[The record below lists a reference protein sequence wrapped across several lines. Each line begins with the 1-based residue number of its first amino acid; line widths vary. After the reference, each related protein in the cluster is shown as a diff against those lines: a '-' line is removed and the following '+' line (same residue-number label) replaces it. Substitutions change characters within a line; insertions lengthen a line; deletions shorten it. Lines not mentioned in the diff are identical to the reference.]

1 MYALEN
7 VLEKYAAT
15 PENPKWE
22 SIVARADE
30 LYRQDGD
37 MRSPFLRDYTRIIH
51 SSAYRRLRNKTQVFF
66 SPQSDH
72 ICTRIEHV
80 NHVESISYTIAKY
93 LGLNTELTRAISVAH
108 DLGHPPFGH
117 KGEKFLSAISKEHI
131 GEDFWHEKNGI
142 WAVDNIELLE
152 DYNKCRR
159 NLDLTYAVR
168 DGIISHCGEVSEDG
182 IRPREE
188 AIDLADFQRPS
199 QYAPFTYEACVVKIA
214 DKISYIG
221 RDMEDAMHL
230 GILDP
235 WLIEELQ
242 DTLSEVL
249 GEKINNTVLINR
261 FISNVCEN
269 SDGERGI
276 AMSPEIKEAMDLM
289 NKFNLKHI
297 YRCERVEYSDRFF
310 KLVLEQIF
318 SLLAGA
324 YKGWE
329 TFTELKKIGKFYP
342 MMIERFIEWLLV
354 YTDMKNTDINKN
366 RVVFDI
372 TDERDYKKAVITY
385 MSGMTDKFAIDTY
398 NEIISF

>member
-1 MYALEN
+1 MENAL
-7 VLEKYAAT
+7 LTHAAS
-15 PENPKWE
+15 PNNPKWE
-22 SIVARADE
+22 SIISRAQE
-30 LYRQDGD
+30 LYRQEGD

-117 KGEKFLSAISKEHI
+117 KGEKFLSKLSLEHI
-131 GEDFWHEKNGI
+131 GEKFWHERNGL

-182 IRPREE
+182 IHPRDE
-188 AIDLADFQRPS
+188 AIDLNDFAFPS
-199 QYAPFTYEACVVKIA
+199 QYAPFTYEACVVKIS

-230 GILDP
+230 GILDKS
-235 WLIEELQ
+235 LIDELQEELSQ
-242 DTLSEVL
+242 VL

-261 FISNVCEN
+261 FISNICEN
-269 SDGERGI
+269 SSPEKGI
-276 AMSPEIKEAMDLM
+276 AMSRELKEAMDVM
-289 NKFNLKHI
+289 NAFNLKNI
-297 YRCERVEYSDRFF
+297 YRCERVEYSDKFF
-310 KLVLEQIF
+310 DLVLSQIF
-318 SLLAGA
+318 SLLSGSF
-324 YKGWE
+324 KGWDTLAE
-329 TFTELKKIGKFYP
+329 LGKIAKYYPNMIARFT
-342 MMIERFIEWLLV
+342 EWLLV
-354 YTDMKNTDINKN
+354 YTDMKNTDIYRNKT
-366 RVVFDI
+366 VFDI
-372 TDERDYKKAVITY
+372 SNEKEYKKAVITY

>member
-1 MYALEN
+1 MEN
-7 VLEKYAAT
+7 ILKDYSAHSG
-15 PENPKWE
+15 NPKWND
-22 SIVARADE
+22 IIARADE

-117 KGEKFLSAISKEHI
+117 KGEKFLSKISSESI
-131 GEDFWHEKNGI
+131 GEDFWHEKNGL
-142 WAVDNIELLE
+142 WAVDSIELLE

-182 IRPREE
+182 IRPRSD
-188 AIDLADFQRPS
+188 AIDLNLFERPS
-199 QYAPFTYEACVVKIA
+199 QYAPFTYEACVVKIS

-230 GILDP
+230 GILETGA
-235 WLIEELQ
+235 IEELQ
-242 DTLSEVL
+242 EDLSEVL

-261 FISNVCEN
+261 FISNICEN
-269 SDGERGI
+269 SSPERGI
-276 AMSPEIKEAMDLM
+276 ALSRELKEAMDVM
-289 NKFNLKHI
+289 NAFNLKNI

-310 KLVLEQIF
+310 ELVLEQIF

-324 YKGWE
+324 YKGWN
-329 TFTELKKIGKFYP
+329 TFTELSKIARYYP
-342 MMIERFIEWLLV
+342 VMIQRFTEWLLV

-366 RVVFDI
+366 RIIFDI

-385 MSGMTDKFAIDTY
+385 MSGMTDKFAIETY

>member
-1 MYALEN
+1 MPMEN
-7 VLEKYAAT
+7 ILKNYSAS
-15 PENPKWE
+15 PDNPKWE
-22 SIVARADE
+22 SITERADE

-117 KGEKFLSAISKEHI
+117 KGEKFLSKLSREHI
-131 GEDFWHEKNGI
+131 DEDFWHEKNGL
-142 WAVDNIELLE
+142 WAVDSIELLE

-182 IRPREE
+182 IKPRDE
-188 AIDLADFQRPS
+188 AIDLNDFQFPS
-199 QYAPFTYEACVVKIA
+199 QYAPFTYEACVVKIS

-221 RDMEDAMHL
+221 RDMEDAIHL
-230 GILDP
+230 GILEP
-235 WLIEELQ
+235 WLITELQ
-242 DTLSEVL
+242 ENLSEVL
-249 GEKINNTVLINR
+249 GEKINNTILINR
-261 FISNVCEN
+261 FISNICEN
-269 SDGERGI
+269 SSPERGI
-276 AMSPEIKEAMDLM
+276 ALSREIKEAMDVM
-289 NKFNLKHI
+289 NVFNLKNI
-297 YRCERVEYSDRFF
+297 YRCERVEYSDKFF
-310 KLVLEQIF
+310 DLVLGQIF
-318 SLLAGA
+318 SLLSGA

-329 TFTELKKIGKFYP
+329 TLTELGKIGRYYPVMIARFTE
-342 MMIERFIEWLLV
+342 WLIS
-354 YTDMKNTDINKN
+354 YTDMKNTDIYHN
-366 RVVFDI
+366 RTVFDLSN
-372 TDERDYKKAVITY
+372 EKEYKKAIITY

>member
-1 MYALEN
+1 MLMEN
-7 VLEKYAAT
+7 ILEKYSAT
-15 PENPKWE
+15 PDNPKWE
-22 SIVARADE
+22 NIIERADE

-117 KGEKFLSAISKEHI
+117 KGEKFLSKLSEEHI
-131 GEDFWHEKNGI
+131 GEKFWHEKNGI
-142 WAVDNIELLE
+142 WAVDSIELLE

-182 IRPREE
+182 IKPRDE
-188 AIDLADFQRPS
+188 AIDLNDFKFPS
-199 QYAPFTYEACVVKIA
+199 QYAPYTYEACVVKIS

-230 GILDP
+230 GILEP
-235 WLIEELQ
+235 WLITELQ
-242 DTLSEVL
+242 ENLSEVL

-261 FISNVCEN
+261 FISNICEN
-269 SDGERGI
+269 SSPERGI
-276 AMSPEIKEAMDLM
+276 ALSREIKEAMDVM
-289 NKFNLKHI
+289 NVFNLKNI
-297 YRCERVEYSDRFF
+297 YRCERVEYSDKFF
-310 KLVLEQIF
+310 DLVLGQIF
-318 SLLAGA
+318 SLLSGA
-324 YKGWE
+324 FKGWE
-329 TFTELKKIGKFYP
+329 TLSELGKIGRYYPVLIARFTE
-342 MMIERFIEWLLV
+342 WLIN
-354 YTDMKNTDINKN
+354 YTDMKNTDIYHN
-366 RVVFDI
+366 RTVFDLSN
-372 TDERDYKKAVITY
+372 ERDYKKAIITY

>member
-1 MYALEN
+1 MEN
-7 VLEKYAAT
+7 VLKEFSAS
-15 PENPKWE
+15 EHNPKWRDIIRRE
-22 SIVARADE
+22 NE

-37 MRSPFLRDYTRIIH
+37 MRSEFLRDYTRIIH
-51 SSAYRRLRNKTQVFF
+51 CAAYRRLRNKTQVFF

-117 KGEKFLSAISKEHI
+117 KGEKFLSKLSEKHT
-131 GEDFWHEKNGI
+131 GERFWHEQNGL
-142 WAVDNIELLE
+142 WAVDSIELLE
-152 DYNKCRR
+152 DYDKHKR

-182 IRPREE
+182 IRPRTD
-188 AIDLADFQRPS
+188 AIDLGGFKRPS
-199 QYAPFTYEACVVKIA
+199 QFSPFTYEACVVKIA

-221 RDMEDAMHL
+221 RDMEDAMQL
-230 GILDP
+230 GILTG
-235 WLIEELQ
+235 EQVEHLQ
-242 DTLSEVL
+242 KALSDVL
-249 GEKINNTVLINR
+249 DEKINNTVLINR

-269 SDGERGI
+269 SDPERGI
-276 AMSPEIKEAMDLM
+276 ALSREIKYAMDIM
-289 NKFNLKHI
+289 NEFNLKNI

-310 KLVLEQIF
+310 ELVLDQIF

-324 YKGWE
+324 FNYDK
-329 TFTELKKIGKFYP
+329 TFEALDKIGRYYP
-342 MMIERFIEWLLV
+342 NMISEFKDWLSR
-354 YTDMKNTDINKN
+354 YTDGKGEKYHN
-366 RVVFDI
+366 RTVFDI
-372 TDERDYKKAVITY
+372 TKERDYNKAIITY

>member
-1 MYALEN
+1 MEN
-7 VLEKYAAT
+7 ILKAYAAG
-15 PENPKWE
+15 PDNPKWKE
-22 SIVARADE
+22 MIARQDE

-37 MRSPFLRDYTRIIH
+37 MRTPFQRDYTRIIH
-51 SSAYRRLRNKTQVFF
+51 SAAYRRLRNKTQVFF

-108 DLGHPPFGH
+108 DLGHAPFGH
-117 KGEKFLSAISKEHI
+117 KGEKFLSKLSLEHT
-131 GEDFWHEKNGI
+131 GEKFWHEQNGL
-142 WAVDNIELLE
+142 WAVDSIELLE
-152 DYNKCRR
+152 DYDKRRR

-182 IRPREE
+182 IRPRDI
-188 AIDLADFQRPS
+188 AIDLGGFKRPNQFS
-199 QYAPFTYEACVVKIA
+199 PFTYEACVVKIA

-221 RDMEDAMHL
+221 RDIEDAVQL
-230 GILDP
+230 GILTNEQ
-235 WLIEELQ
+235 IEELQ
-242 DTLSEVL
+242 KALSEVL
-249 GEKINNTVLINR
+249 SEKINNTVLINR

-269 SDGERGI
+269 SSAERGI
-276 AMSPEIKEAMDLM
+276 ALSAELKNAMDVM
-289 NKFNLKHI
+289 NEFNLKNI

-310 KLVLEQIF
+310 ELVLDQIF

-324 YKGWE
+324 WNE
-329 TFTELKKIGKFYP
+329 NNTSDELEKIARYYP
-342 MMIERFIEWLLV
+342 NMIKEFVDWLSR
-354 YTDMKNTDINKN
+354 YTDKKSEKYLN
-366 RVVFDI
+366 RTVFDI
-372 TDERDYKKAVITY
+372 TKERDYKKAVITY

>member
-1 MYALEN
+1 MEN
-7 VLEKYAAT
+7 ILKNYSAS
-15 PENPKWE
+15 PDNPKWE
-22 SIVARADE
+22 SIIERADE

-117 KGEKFLSAISKEHI
+117 KGEKFLSKLSHEHI
-131 GEDFWHEKNGI
+131 GEDFWHEKNGL
-142 WAVDNIELLE
+142 WAVDSIELLE

-182 IRPREE
+182 IKPRDE
-188 AIDLADFQRPS
+188 AIDLNDFEFPS
-199 QYAPFTYEACVVKIA
+199 QYAPFTYEACVVKIS

-230 GILDP
+230 GILEP
-235 WLIEELQ
+235 WLIVELQ
-242 DTLSEVL
+242 ENLSEVL

-261 FISNVCEN
+261 FISNICEN
-269 SDGERGI
+269 SSPERGI
-276 AMSPEIKEAMDLM
+276 ALSHELKEAMDVM
-289 NKFNLKHI
+289 NVFNLKNI
-297 YRCERVEYSDRFF
+297 YRCERVEYSDKFF
-310 KLVLEQIF
+310 DLVLGQIF
-318 SLLAGA
+318 SLLSGA
-324 YKGWE
+324 FKGWE
-329 TFTELKKIGKFYP
+329 TLSELGKIGRYYPVMIARFTE
-342 MMIERFIEWLLV
+342 WLIS
-354 YTDMKNTDINKN
+354 YTDMKNTEVYHN
-366 RVVFDI
+366 RTVFDLSN
-372 TDERDYKKAVITY
+372 EKEYKKAIITY

>member
-1 MYALEN
+1 MEN
-7 VLEKYAAT
+7 VLQQYSAHSS
-15 PENPKWE
+15 NPKWND
-22 SIVARADE
+22 IIARADE

-51 SSAYRRLRNKTQVFF
+51 CSAYRRLRNKTQVFF

-117 KGEKFLSAISKEHI
+117 KGEKFLSKISSQHI
-131 GEDFWHEKNGI
+131 GEDFWHEKNGL
-142 WAVDNIELLE
+142 WAVDCIELLE

-182 IRPREE
+182 IRPRDE
-188 AIDLADFQRPS
+188 AIDLNLFQYPS
-199 QYAPFTYEACVVKIA
+199 QYAPFTFEACVVKIA

-230 GILDP
+230 GILETGA
-235 WLIEELQ
+235 IEELQ
-242 DTLSEVL
+242 NDLSEVL

-261 FISNVCEN
+261 FISNICEN
-269 SDGERGI
+269 SNPERGI
-276 AMSPEIKEAMDLM
+276 AMSRELKEAMDVM
-289 NKFNLKHI
+289 NAFNLKNI
-297 YRCERVEYSDRFF
+297 YRCERVEYSDKFF
-310 KLVLEQIF
+310 ELVLDQIF

-324 YKGWE
+324 YNGWN
-329 TFTELKKIGKFYP
+329 TFTELKKIARFYP
-342 MMIERFIEWLLV
+342 VMIERFTEWLLV
-354 YTDMKNTDINKN
+354 YTDMKNIDINKN
-366 RVVFDI
+366 RIVFDI
-372 TDERDYKKAVITY
+372 TNERDYKKAVITY
-385 MSGMTDKFAIDTY
+385 MSGMTDKFAIETY

>member
-1 MYALEN
+1 MEN
-7 VLEKYAAT
+7 ILEKYSAS

-22 SIVARADE
+22 SIIERTDE

-117 KGEKFLSAISKEHI
+117 KGEKFLSKLSSEHI
-131 GEDFWHEKNGI
+131 GEDFWHEKNGL
-142 WAVDNIELLE
+142 WAVDSIELLE

-159 NLDLTYAVR
+159 NLNLTYAVR

-182 IRPREE
+182 IKPRNE
-188 AIDLADFQRPS
+188 AIDLNTFEYPS
-199 QYAPFTYEACVVKIA
+199 QYSPFTYEACVVKIS

-230 GILDP
+230 GILEP
-235 WLIEELQ
+235 WLITELQ
-242 DTLSEVL
+242 ENLSEVL

-261 FISNVCEN
+261 FISNICEN
-269 SDGERGI
+269 SSPERGI
-276 AMSPEIKEAMDLM
+276 ALSRELKEAMDVM
-289 NKFNLKHI
+289 NDFNRKNI
-297 YRCERVEYSDRFF
+297 YRCERVEYSDKFF
-310 KLVLEQIF
+310 DLVLRQIF
-318 SLLAGA
+318 SLLSDA
-324 YKGWE
+324 YKGWDTLSE
-329 TFTELKKIGKFYP
+329 LSKIGRYYPVMVARFTE
-342 MMIERFIEWLLV
+342 WLIS
-354 YTDMKNTDINKN
+354 YTDMKNTNVHRNKTI
-366 RVVFDI
+366 FDLSN
-372 TDERDYKKAVITY
+372 ERDYKKAIITY